1 MPGRWLIYGATGYT
15 GRLVVQ
21 EAIRRRLAPVLA
33 GRDASRLADLARP
46 LGLETRVAP
55 LDDPQALARALE
67 GIEVM
72 LNTAGPFS
80 STAPPV
86 SAACLAARVHYLDV
100 TGEIPVF
107 QALHQ
112 LDGAARERGIL
123 LLPGA
128 GFIVIPSDCL
138 AAHVAGRLPGARW
151 LRLGISRSVLVSRGS
166 ARTMMELLDGGAH
179 SRRDGRLDSLP
190 WDRLDRSIDYGDGAR
205 PALVVSWADVFTAY
219 HTTGIPN
226 IEACLEV
233 GPWERLSF
241 QNSRQFAWLL
251 RTAPWRMMLE
261 NQLAFLPE
269 GPSAD
274 QRERDR
280 RVLVAVAGD
289 SSGQVVM
296 SRLRTPEAYT
306 FTAVAAVECVRR
318 VLEGQFPEE
327 AKTGFQTPAGLFG
340 ADFVLG
346 FAEVERVDVM

>member
-15 GRLVVQ
+15 GRLVVE
-21 EAIRRRLAPVLA
+21 EAVRRGLTPVLA

-55 LDDPQALARALE
+55 LGDPHALSRALD
-67 GIEVM
+67 GIQVV
-72 LNTAGPFS
+72 LNAAGPFS
-80 STAPPV
+80 STAGPV
-86 SAACLAARVHYLDV
+86 SAACLAAGSHYLDL

-107 QALHQ
+107 QALHR
-112 LDGAARERGIL
+112 LDAAARDRGLL

-128 GFIVIPSDCL
+128 GFIVLPSDCL
-138 AAHVAGRLPGARW
+138 AAHVAGRLPGALW
-151 LRLGISRSVLVSRGS
+151 LRLGISRSFLVSRGS
-166 ARTMMELLDGGAH
+166 ARTMTELLDGNAQI
-179 SRRDGRLDSLP
+179 RRDGRLESLP
-190 WDRLDRSIDYGDGAR
+190 WNRLDRSLDFGDGLR

-251 RTAPWRMMLE
+251 RSTPWRMVLE

-269 GPSAD
+269 GPTPTDRA
-274 QRERDR
+274 RDR
-280 RVLVAVAGD
+280 RILIAVAGD
-289 SSGQVVM
+289 ASGQVVM

-306 FTAVAAVECVRR
+306 FTAVVAVECVRR
-318 VLEGQFPEE
+318 VLAGDVKP
-327 AKTGFQTPAGLFG
+327 GFQTPAGLFG

-346 FAEVERVDVM
+346 FDGVERVDV

>member
-1 MPGRWLIYGATGYT
+1 MSGRWMIYGATGYT

-21 EAIRRRLAPVLA
+21 EAVRRGLTPVLA

-46 LGLETRVAP
+46 LGLDIRVAP
-55 LDDPQALARALE
+55 IADARALARSLD
-67 GIEVM
+67 GIQVV
-72 LNTAGPFS
+72 LNAAGPFS
-80 STAPPV
+80 STAAPV
-86 SAACLAARVHYLDV
+86 AAACLAAQAHYLDL

-112 LDGAARERGIL
+112 LDGAARDRGIL

-138 AAHVAGRLPGARW
+138 AAHVAGRLPGAHW
-151 LRLGISRSVLVSRGS
+151 LRLGISRSTLVSRGS
-166 ARTMMELLDGGAH
+166 ARTMMELLDGCAH
-179 SRRDGRLDSLP
+179 IRRDGRLDTLP
-190 WDRLDRSIDYGDGAR
+190 WDRLDREINFGEGPR

-219 HTTGIPN
+219 HTTGISN

-233 GPWERLSF
+233 DSWERLSF
-241 QNSRQFAWLL
+241 QNSRRFAWLL
-251 RTAPWRMMLE
+251 RTPPWRMALE
-261 NQLAFLPE
+261 AQLSFLPE
-269 GPSAD
+269 GPSSAD
-274 QRERDR
+274 RERDR

-289 SSGQVVM
+289 PSGRTVM

-318 VLEGQFPEE
+318 VLGGEV
-327 AKTGFQTPAGLFG
+327 KSGFQTPAGLFG

-346 FAEVERVDVM
+346 FAGVERMDLVV

>member
-1 MPGRWLIYGATGYT
+1 MSGRWMIYGATGYT

-21 EAIRRRLAPVLA
+21 EAVRQGLAPVLA

-55 LDDPQALARALE
+55 LNDPSVLARSMD
-67 GIEVM
+67 GIQAV
-72 LNTAGPFS
+72 LNAAGPFS
-80 STAPPV
+80 STAAPV
-86 SAACLAARVHYLDV
+86 AAACLATRVHYLDL

-107 QALHQ
+107 QTLHR
-112 LDGAARERGIL
+112 LDSAARERGIL

-138 AAHVAGRLPGARW
+138 AAHVSGRLPGARW
-151 LRLGISRSVLVSRGS
+151 LRLGISRSTLVSRGS
-166 ARTMMELLDGGAH
+166 ARTMMELLDGGAQI
-179 SRRDGRLDSLP
+179 RRDGRLDTLS
-190 WDRLDRSIDYGDGAR
+190 WDRLDRNVDYGDGPR
-205 PALVVSWADVFTAY
+205 PALVVSWADIFTAY

-241 QNSRQFAWLL
+241 QNSRRFAWLL
-251 RTAPWRMMLE
+251 RTPPWRMALA
-261 NQLAFLPE
+261 NQLSFLPE
-269 GPSAD
+269 GPSPDDRA
-274 QRERDR
+274 RDR

-289 SSGQVVM
+289 ASGRTVM

-318 VLEGQFPEE
+318 VLEGEV
-327 AKTGFQTPAGLFG
+327 KSGFQTPAGLFG

-346 FAEVERVDVM
+346 FAGVERVDVAV